1 MMIHRD
7 FRVVLLGQYLVAN
20 ICETNDALRVHRLS
34 RTNNN
39 LWKMANSQKKK
50 KAFNKFVVQN
60 HSTDQIINR
69 RLIIS

>member
-7 FRVVLLGQYLVAN
+7 FRVVLLGQVAN

-50 KAFNKFVVQN
+50 KK
-60 HSTDQIINR
+60 
-69 RLIIS
+69 RLISLSCKIIPRIRLLIAD

>member
-1 MMIHRD
+1 MIHRD
-7 FRVVLLGQYLVAN
+7 FRVVLLGQVAN

-34 RTNNN
+34 RTNND
-39 LWKMANSQKKK
+39 LWKMANSQKKKK